1 MPAQR
6 LGQLVDEF
14 PGWYDPLRELGV
26 MTDRILIPDTLTAR
40 LSTVASDFASSAF
53 DASIRGRGP
62 PESIRSTQ
70 LVAFG
75 WGAHWSRRGLK
86 RVIHGRK

>member
-1 MPAQR
+1 MHIVNILARKESTEQILVPAQR

-26 MTDRILIPDTLTAR
+26 VTDRILIPDTLTAR
-40 LSTVASDFASSAF
+40 LSTVASDLASSAF

-62 PESIRSTQ
+62 P
-70 LVAFG
+70 
-75 WGAHWSRRGLK
+75 
-86 RVIHGRK
+86 